1 MGRNSAPPEV
11 RLPGAVL
18 NSFDRAIKERLIV
31 VGANRGLCESRA
43 VFCRSRAGRRHG
55 STGLI

>member
-43 VFCRSRAGRRHG
+43 VFVDQ
-55 STGLI
+55 GLEEDMDQLG

>member
-43 VFCRSRAGRRHG
+43 VF
-55 STGLI
+55 L